1 MLIFLLLE
9 YLIYS
14 QIWLNY
20 SCGLLS
26 PVLMYLEICEVGGL
40 VTIAKF
46 GYMLERKVEKSLG
59 ILLHVSNMLDPII

>member
-26 PVLMYLEICEVGGL
+26 QVLMYLEICEVGGL

-46 GYMLERKVEKSLG
+46 GYRLERKVEK
-59 ILLHVSNMLDPII
+59 V